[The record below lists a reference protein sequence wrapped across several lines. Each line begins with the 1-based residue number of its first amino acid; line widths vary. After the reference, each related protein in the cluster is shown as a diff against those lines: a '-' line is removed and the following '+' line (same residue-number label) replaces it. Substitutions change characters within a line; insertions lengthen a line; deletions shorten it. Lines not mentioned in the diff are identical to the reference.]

1 MMSNE
6 KLRPYIFAF
15 LAFCVLSSK
24 HIIIYNEEIL
34 VTITFFAFVYFVYR
48 YFGQTIQES
57 LDERSQGIRQE
68 LESFFVLKKTA
79 LEEVVQEHKRVAALT
94 QALQNLAKFTASQ
107 VQKTC
112 VTGNATLKSVVS
124 QDMLRKLT
132 TLAQSSGS
140 LQTQWQTRMAQSQF
154 ARVLLKV
161 QKSPQSGPSNRVM
174 IRQALSRL
182 KTS

>member
-34 VTITFFAFVYFVYR
+34 VAITFFAFVYFVYR

-79 LEEVVQEHKRVAALT
+79 LEEVVQ
-94 QALQNLAKFTASQ
+94 
-107 VQKTC
+107 
-112 VTGNATLKSVVS
+112 
-124 QDMLRKLT
+124 
-132 TLAQSSGS
+132 
-140 LQTQWQTRMAQSQF
+140 
-154 ARVLLKV
+154 
-161 QKSPQSGPSNRVM
+161 
-174 IRQALSRL
+174 
-182 KTS
+182 